1 MNPMFT
7 LNGQVMHVFKAPTGT
22 NKKTGEEYGG
32 QDKVQILGSLALP
45 ESGEYRF
52 DMITLTT
59 DQANVFERLKG
70 QEISV
75 PVGMMARGKN
85 DLLYFIPKGS
95 KVTGKHSAK
104 AA

>member
-1 MNPMFT
+1 MFT
-7 LNGQVMHVFKAPTGT
+7 LNGQVMHVFKAPKGV

-45 ESGEYRF
+45 ESGEYRL

-59 DQANVFERLKG
+59 DQGNAFEQLKG
-70 QEISV
+70 HEVSV
-75 PVGMMARGKN
+75 SVGMMARGKN

-95 KVTGKHSAK
+95 KVTPNSQQKVA
-104 AA
+104 